1 MAIITISRQIA
12 SYGDETA
19 LELAKSLGYEFID
32 KKDLEK
38 DLIDRGISKESLAHY
53 DERKPGFWASLSRNR
68 DAYFDYLREIVYG
81 YALKGNSIFIGRGGF
96 ALLRGI
102 PGCYAVRLV
111 ASDDVRIARLMKE
124 FDWPEKK
131 ARALMAESDANREGF
146 HRCFFDMKPEDP
158 THYRLVINTD
168 FATAHFAANIITYAC
183 KEAISPEEEREGLK
197 RIAELLLGQ
206 RIVNRIA
213 FKDELPIYFLDAEVS
228 DTQIVLHGVA
238 DSVACIDRALKIA
251 EDLAQ
256 GRSVSTQISIV
267 NEYKPYP

>member
-53 DERKPGFWASLSRNR
+53 DERKPGFWASLSRN
-68 DAYFDYLREIVYG
+68 FDYLREIVYG

-213 FKDELPIYFLDAEVS
+213 F
-228 DTQIVLHGVA
+228 
-238 DSVACIDRALKIA
+238 
-251 EDLAQ
+251 
-256 GRSVSTQISIV
+256 
-267 NEYKPYP
+267 

>member
-1 MAIITISRQIA
+1 MAIITISRKIA

-19 LELAKSLGYEFID
+19 LELAKLLGYTFIN
-32 KKDLEK
+32 KTDLEK
-38 DLIDRGISKESLAHY
+38 DLLSRGISETSLKQY

-102 PGCYAVRLV
+102 HGCYAVRLI
-111 ASDDVRIARLMKE
+111 ASDDTRIKRLMKE

-131 ARALMAESDANREGF
+131 AHTLMTDSDNNREGF
-146 HRCFFDMKPEDP
+146 HKCFFDMKPEDP
-158 THYRLVINTD
+158 AHYHLVINTD
-168 FATAHFAANIITYAC
+168 FVSAQLAAGIIKHATLAT
-183 KEAISPEEEREGLK
+183 ISASEEKAGLH

-206 RIVNRIA
+206 KIVNHIA
-213 FKDELPIYFLDAEVS
+213 FKEELPIYFLDAEVS
-228 DTQIVLHGVA
+228 DTEIVLHGVA
-238 DSVACIDRALKIA
+238 DSIAYIDKALRIA
-251 EDLAQ
+251 QDMAD
-256 GRSVSTQISIV
+256 GRSVSSQISTV

>member
-19 LELAKSLGYEFID
+19 LELAKLLGYTFID

-38 DLIDRGISKESLAHY
+38 DLIDRGISKTSLAQY

-96 ALLRGI
+96 ALLQGI

-111 ASDDVRIARLMKE
+111 ASDDIRITRLMKE
-124 FDWPEKK
+124 FDWPDKK
-131 ARALMAESDANREGF
+131 ARALMTESDNNREGF

-158 THYRLVINTD
+158 THYHLVINTN
-168 FATAHFAANIITYAC
+168 FVTSQLAADIIKHAC
-183 KEAISPEEEREGLK
+183 SVTIPEAEEKEGLK
-197 RIAELLLGQ
+197 RISELLLGQ
-206 RIVNRIA
+206 KIVNLIA
-213 FKDELPIYFLDAEVS
+213 FKEKLPIYFLDAEVS
-228 DTQIVLHGVA
+228 DTQVILHGVA
-238 DSVACIDRALKIA
+238 DSMPCIDKAVKTA
-251 EDLAQ
+251 ENLAE
-256 GRSVSTQISIV
+256 GRSISSQISMV
-267 NEYKPYP
+267 NEYKSYP

>member
-19 LELAKSLGYEFID
+19 LALAEILKYKFVD

-38 DLIDRGISKESLAHY
+38 ELMDRGISKENLAHY

-68 DAYFDYLREIVYG
+68 DAYFDNLREIVYQH
-81 YALKGNSIFIGRGGF
+81 AINGNTIFIGRGGF
-96 ALLRGI
+96 ALLHDM

-111 ASDDVRIARLMKE
+111 ASDEVRVARLMKE

-131 ARALMAESDANREGF
+131 ARALMTESDSNREGF
-146 HRCFFDMKPEDP
+146 HQCFFDIKPEDP
-158 THYRLVINTD
+158 THYHIVINTD
-168 FATAHFAANIITYAC
+168 FATAPQAASIIAHAYRTS
-183 KEAISPEEEREGLK
+183 ISPMDEQEGLQ

-206 RIVNRIA
+206 RIVNTIA
-213 FKDELPIYFLDAEVS
+213 FKEELPIYFLDAEVS
-228 DTQIVLHGVA
+228 GTQVVLHGVA
-238 DSVACIDRALKIA
+238 DSVACIDTALKIA
-251 EDLAQ
+251 EGFAQ
-256 GRSVSTQISIV
+256 GRSVTTQISVV

>member
-38 DLIDRGISKESLAHY
+38 
-53 DERKPGFWASLSRNR
+53 PGFWASLSRNR
-68 DAYFDYLREIVYG
+68 DSYFDYLREIVYG

-111 ASDDVRIARLMKE
+111 ASDDVRIGRLMKE
-124 FDWPEKK
+124 FDWSEKK

-158 THYRLVINTD
+158 THYHLVINTD
-168 FATAHFAANIITYAC
+168 FATAPLAASIITHAC
-183 KEAISPEEEREGLK
+183 KEAILPAEEQEGLK

-206 RIVNRIA
+206 RIVNVIA
-213 FKDELPIYFLDAEVS
+213 FKEELPIYFLDAEVS
-228 DTQIVLHGVA
+228 DTQIILHGVA
-238 DSVACIDRALKIA
+238 DSVACIDRAIKIA
-251 EDLAQ
+251 EGLAQ

>member
-1 MAIITISRQIA
+1 
-12 SYGDETA
+12 
-19 LELAKSLGYEFID
+19 
-32 KKDLEK
+32 
-38 DLIDRGISKESLAHY
+38 
-53 DERKPGFWASLSRNR
+53 
-68 DAYFDYLREIVYG
+68 
-81 YALKGNSIFIGRGGF
+81 
-96 ALLRGI
+96 
-102 PGCYAVRLV
+102 
-111 ASDDVRIARLMKE
+111 MKE

-238 DSVACIDRALKIA
+238 DSVACIDKALKIA
-251 EDLAQ
+251 EELAE

>member
-19 LELAKSLGYEFID
+19 LELAKSLGYKFID

-38 DLIDRGISKESLAHY
+38 ELLDKGISKENLAHY

-111 ASDDVRIARLMKE
+111 ASDEVRVGRLMKE

-131 ARALMAESDANREGF
+131 ARALMAESDGNREGF
-146 HRCFFDMKPEDP
+146 HKCFFDMKPEDP

-168 FATAHFAANIITYAC
+168 FATAPLAARIITHAC
-183 KEAISPEEEREGLK
+183 KEAISPQEEQDGLK

-228 DTQIVLHGVA
+228 ATQIVLHGVA
-238 DSVACIDRALKIA
+238 DSAPCIDKALTIA
-251 EDLAQ
+251 EDLAE

>member
-38 DLIDRGISKESLAHY
+38 DLIDKGISKECLAHY

-68 DAYFDYLREIVYG
+68 DSYFDYLREIVYG

-131 ARALMAESDANREGF
+131 ARALMTESDTNREGF

-168 FATAHFAANIITYAC
+168 FASAQLAANIITHAC
-183 KEAISPEEEREGLK
+183 KETISLVEEQDGLK
-197 RIAELLLGQ
+197 RISELLLGQ
-206 RIVNRIA
+206 RIVNLIA
-213 FKDELPIYFLDAEVS
+213 FKEELPIYFLDAEVS

-238 DSVACIDRALKIA
+238 DSVACIDKALKIA
-251 EDLAQ
+251 EGLAQ